1 MGSRDFR
8 VSWWYVVFAVVVV
21 VVVDEVVLVIVGM
34 PFEED
39 TSFCFNL
46 VIHN

>member
-8 VSWWYVVFAVVVV
+8 VNWWSVVFAVVVV
-21 VVVDEVVLVIVGM
+21 VVDDVVLVIVGM